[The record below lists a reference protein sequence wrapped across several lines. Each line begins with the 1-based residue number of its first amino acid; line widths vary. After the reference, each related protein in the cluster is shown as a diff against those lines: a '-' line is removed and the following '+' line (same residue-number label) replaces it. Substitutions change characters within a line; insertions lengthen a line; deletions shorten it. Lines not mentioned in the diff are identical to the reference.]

1 MSKPIQLKHPAPS
14 RQDNKSL
21 FAEACSKCSHRKT
34 CKKPCFFVEKYL
46 NFENRKPFEENEGNF
61 LTIMYPG
68 SRKEIRTCEMHA
80 DEDSGE
86 FFGGTQLF
94 FSTDNK
100 SPFACAVENPK
111 LKQTGIFIDRFFF
124 KMGYKELS
132 EKYDVSKSGISKLY
146 DNAKKRIVKT
156 VEAMDRADMA
166 LANGNQIVK
175 MKRAVQAFLLHTAF
189 GLSVNEVSKLMG
201 VSHTLIVRNLAAT
214 RDQLMTGEI
223 NLFDFTEEDRE
234 AAQERL
240 ETAKGKRRDYDK
252 KRKRP
257 PRRKACREIPA

>member
-1 MSKPIQLKHPAPS
+1 M
-14 RQDNKSL
+14 
-21 FAEACSKCSHRKT
+21 
-34 CKKPCFFVEKYL
+34 
-46 NFENRKPFEENEGNF
+46 
-61 LTIMYPG
+61 TIIFPG
-68 SRKEIRTCEMHA
+68 SRKEIRTCELA
-80 DEDSGE
+80 EYEDGKPTGE
-86 FFGGTQLF
+86 IQRF
-94 FSTDNK
+94 FSTDNEG
-100 SPFACAVENPK
+100 PFASAIDNPK

-124 KMGYKELS
+124 KMGYQELA
-132 EKYDVSKSGISKLY
+132 EKYDTSKSGISKLY
-146 DNAKKRIVKT
+146 DNAKSRIVKT

-201 VSHTLIVRNLAAT
+201 VNHSLIVRNLDDT
-214 RDQLMTGEI
+214 RDKLMTGEI

-240 ETAKGKRRDYDK
+240 EGARAKRRDYDK

-257 PRRKACREIPA
+257 PRQKVCREIQA